1 MEYRIR
7 LAKESDIPLLPG
19 IEQRASELFA
29 STPFA
34 VEAAASCLSEEF
46 HREQV
51 RMRMTWVAADADDTP
66 VAFAA
71 VILVDGGPH
80 LHELSVDPAYGRRG
94 LGRRLVEAV
103 CEWATAA
110 GHHSLTL
117 STYRDVP
124 WNAPFYERMGF
135 RVMGETELSPE
146 LADLRSQEAVD
157 GLDISQRV
165 IMLREIVPQSQK
177 IVDFSPVAGV

>member
-7 LAKESDIPLLPG
+7 SARESDIPHLPG

-34 VEAAASCLSEEF
+34 VEAEASCLSEEF

-51 RMRMTWVAADADDTP
+51 SMQLTWVAADADDTP

-71 VILVDGGPH
+71 VVMLGGRPH
-80 LHELSVDPAYGRRG
+80 LHELSVDPDHGRRG
-94 LGRRLVEAV
+94 IGRRLVEAV
-103 CEWATAA
+103 CEWARAA
-110 GHHSLTL
+110 GHGGVTL

-135 RVMGETELSPE
+135 RVLAESELDES
-146 LADLRSQEAVD
+146 LRDLRSEETRD
-157 GLDISQRV
+157 GLDIAARV
-165 IMLREIVPQSQK
+165 VMVRDLGPARTE
-177 IVDFSPVAGV
+177 DRH